1 MANDLQYLVR
11 QHYQEGTEDQLFKTL
26 TAFDLAGMVEIPDGT
41 TKNLPYIQMI
51 STGDYTK
58 YTNQTLKDVKTGND
72 QIVINTTPM
81 VSFGLD
87 DIDVQEDYIKS
98 SSEVTDNA
106 SYQIKRRIDGD
117 FFSQVANA
125 KWKYDANGFGRNT
138 TLTSLSPVTLTTGAS
153 QNISTVYGKAKAG
166 LTNTG
171 VNAGKLAL
179 CVDDFA
185 IADLTTLGLQT
196 SGMNVPDVSYTRGF
210 GGMFGGMKTY
220 GVSTLYATTTFD
232 CATNP
237 TANDYVDI
245 QGVRFTFVATPTNP
259 GDIDIG
265 ADANATMANLIL
277 AINGTGTPGA
287 TTYTDISSQDR
298 ALLEGVTATDG
309 TDLITLV
316 SKNGAIL
323 AQSSMTAAANDFR
336 VQVIYHVIMEKGAI
350 KMAFKGVKAESARE
364 PLKLVTNYHIY
375 ARYGFKTPELSK
387 SRLCVI
393 PVVSLVA
400 EA

>member
-72 QIVINTTPM
+72 TIVINTTPM
-81 VSFGLD
+81 VSFALD
-87 DIDVQEDYIKS
+87 DIDVEEDYIKS

-125 KWKYDANGFGRNT
+125 KWKYDANGFGRST
-138 TLTSLSPVTLTTGAS
+138 TLTSLSPITLATGGS
-153 QNISTVYGKAKAG
+153 QNISTTYGKAKAG

-171 VNAGKLAL
+171 VNGGKLAL

-185 IADLTTLGLQT
+185 IADLTTLGMET
-196 SGMNVPDVSYTRGF
+196 NVQGVADVSYTRGF

-220 GVSTLYATTTFD
+220 GVSTLYATTTLD
-232 CATNP
+232 LATNP
-237 TANDYVDI
+237 TAGDYVDI
-245 QGVRFTFVATPTNP
+245 QGVRFTFVAVIGTA
-259 GDIDIG
+259 GDVLIG
-265 ADANATMANLIL
+265 VSADASCQNLVAAVNAA
-277 AINGTGTPGA
+277 AGGGS
-287 TTYTDISSQDR
+287 TYTDLSSQDR
-298 ALLEGVTATDG
+298 ALLEGVVATDG
-309 TDLITLV
+309 TNLATFV

-323 AQSSMTAAANDFR
+323 ARSSMTNASNDFA
-336 VQVIYHVIMEKGAI
+336 VQVIYHVIMERGAI
-350 KMAFKGVKAESARE
+350 KMAFRGVKAEAARE

-387 SRLCVI
+387 SRMCVI
-393 PVVSLVA
+393 PVVSLAA

>member
-11 QHYQEGTEDQLFKTL
+11 QHYQEGTEDQLFKSL

-72 QIVINTTPM
+72 AIVINTTPM
-81 VSFGLD
+81 VSFPID
-87 DIDVQEDYIKS
+87 DIDIEEDYIKS

-117 FFSQVANA
+117 FFSKVADA
-125 KWKYDANGFGRNT
+125 KWKYDANGFGRST
-138 TLTSLSPVTLTTGAS
+138 TLTSLSPITLATGAS
-153 QNISTVYGKAKAG
+153 QNISTTYGKAKAG

-171 VNAGKLAL
+171 ANGGKLVLA
-179 CVDDFA
+179 VDDFS
-185 IADLTTLGLQT
+185 IADLTTLGMET
-196 SGMNVPDVSYTRGF
+196 NVQGVADVSYTRGF

-245 QGVRFTFVATPTNP
+245 QGVRFTFVATPTLP
-259 GDIDIG
+259 GDVDIG
-265 ADANATMANLIL
+265 AAANDTMANLIL
-277 AINGTGTPGA
+277 AINGTGTPG
-287 TTYTDISSQDR
+287 TSTYIDLSSQDR

-309 TDLITLV
+309 TDLITIV

-323 AQSSMTAAANDFR
+323 ARSSMTAAANDFA

-350 KMAFKGVKAESARE
+350 KMAYKGVKAESARE
-364 PLKLVTNYHIY
+364 PLKLVTNFHIY
-375 ARYGFKTPELSK
+375 SRYGFKTPELSK
-387 SRLCVI
+387 GRMCVI
-393 PVVSLVA
+393 PVVSLAA

>member
-51 STGDYTK
+51 STGNYTK

-87 DIDVQEDYIKS
+87 DIDIDEDYIKS

-117 FFSQVANA
+117 FFSQVSNA

-138 TLTSLSPVTLTTGAS
+138 TLTSLSPITLATGAS
-153 QNISTVYGKAKAG
+153 QNISTTYGKAKAG

-171 VNAGKLAL
+171 ANAGNLVL

-185 IADLTTLGLQT
+185 IADLTTLGMET
-196 SGMNVPDVSYTRGF
+196 NVQGVADVSYTRGF

-220 GVSTLYATTTFD
+220 GVSTLYATTTLD
-232 CATNP
+232 LATNP
-237 TANDYVDI
+237 TAGDYVDI
-245 QGVRFTFVATPTNP
+245 QGVRFTFASPVGTTAGNVL
-259 GDIDIG
+259 IG
-265 ADANATMANLIL
+265 ADADASAQNLVA
-277 AINGTGTPGA
+277 AINGAAGA
-287 TTYTDISSQDR
+287 GTTYVELSSQDR

-309 TDLITLV
+309 TDLVTFV

-323 AQSSMTAAANDFR
+323 AQSSMTNASNDFR
-336 VQVIYHVIMEKGAI
+336 VQTIYHVIMEKGAV
-350 KMAFKGVKAESARE
+350 KMAYKGVKAESARE
-364 PLKLVTNYHIY
+364 PLKLVTNFHIY
-375 ARYGFKTPELSK
+375 SRYGFKTPELSK
-387 SRLCVI
+387 AKICVI
-393 PVVSLVA
+393 PVVSLAA
-400 EA
+400 ES

>member
-26 TAFDLAGMVEIPDGT
+26 TAFDLAGMVDIPDGT

-58 YTNQTLKDVKTGND
+58 YTNQTLKDIKTGND

-81 VSFGLD
+81 VSFALD
-87 DIDVQEDYIKS
+87 DIDVEEDYIKS
-98 SSEVTDNA
+98 SSEVTSNA
-106 SYQIKRRIDGD
+106 SYQIKHRIDGD
-117 FFSQVANA
+117 FFSKVADA

-138 TLTSLSPVTLTTGAS
+138 TLTSLSPITLATGGS
-153 QNISTVYGKAKAG
+153 QNISTTYGKAKAG

-171 VNAGKLAL
+171 VNGGKLAL

-185 IADLTTLGLQT
+185 IADLTTLGMET
-196 SGMNVPDVSYTRGF
+196 NVQGVADVSYTRGF

-220 GVSTLYATTTFD
+220 GVSTLYATTTLD
-232 CATNP
+232 LATNP
-237 TANDYVDI
+237 TAGDYVDL
-245 QGVRFTFVATPTNP
+245 QGVRFTFVAAIGNA
-259 GDIDIG
+259 GDVLIG
-265 ADANATMANLIL
+265 VSADASCQNLV
-277 AINGTGTPGA
+277 AAVNGAAGA
-287 TTYTDISSQDR
+287 GSTYTDISSQDR
-298 ALLEGVTATDG
+298 ALLEGLTATDG
-309 TDLITLV
+309 TNLATFV

-323 AQSSMTAAANDFR
+323 ARSSMTNAANDFA

-375 ARYGFKTPELSK
+375 ARYGFKVPELSK
-387 SRLCVI
+387 SRMCVI
-393 PVVSLVA
+393 PVVSLAA

>member
-72 QIVINTTPM
+72 AIVINTTPM

-87 DIDVQEDYIKS
+87 DIDIEEDYIKS

-117 FFSQVANA
+117 FFSQVSNA

-138 TLTSLSPVTLTTGAS
+138 TLTTLSPVTLTTGGS
-153 QNISTVYGKAKAG
+153 QNISTTYGKAKAG

-171 VNAGKLAL
+171 ANGGKLVLA
-179 CVDDFA
+179 VDDFA
-185 IADLTTLGLQT
+185 IADLTTLGLET
-196 SGMNVPDVSYTRGF
+196 SGQNVPDVSYTRGF

-245 QGVRFTFVATPTNP
+245 QGVRFTFVATPTLP
-259 GDIDIG
+259 GDVDIG
-265 ADANATMANLIL
+265 AAANDTMANLIL
-277 AINGTGTPGA
+277 AINGTGTPG
-287 TTYTDISSQDR
+287 TSTYIDLSSQDR
-298 ALLEGVTATDG
+298 ALLEGVVATDG

-323 AQSSMTAAANDFR
+323 ARSSMTAAANDFA

-350 KMAFKGVKAESARE
+350 KMAYKGVKAESARE
-364 PLKLVTNYHIY
+364 PLKLVTNFHIY
-375 ARYGFKTPELSK
+375 SRYGFKTPELSK
-387 SRLCVI
+387 GRMCVI
-393 PVVSLVA
+393 PVVSLAA

>member
-58 YTNQTLKDVKTGND
+58 YTNQTLKDVKTDND

-87 DIDVQEDYIKS
+87 DIDIEEDYIKS

-117 FFSQVANA
+117 FFSQVSNA
-125 KWKYDANGFGRNT
+125 KWKYDANGFGRST
-138 TLTSLSPVTLTTGAS
+138 TLTSLSPITLATGGS
-153 QNISTVYGKAKAG
+153 QNISTTYGKAKAG

-171 VNAGKLAL
+171 ANGGKLVL

-185 IADLTTLGLQT
+185 IADLTTLGMET
-196 SGMNVPDVSYTRGF
+196 NVQGVADVSYTRGF

-265 ADANATMANLIL
+265 VSADATMANLIL

-287 TTYTDISSQDR
+287 TTYTDLTSQDR

-316 SKNGAIL
+316 SKNGAL
-323 AQSSMTAAANDFR
+323 LCRSSMTAAANDFA
-336 VQVIYHVIMEKGAI
+336 VQVIYHVIMEKGAV
-350 KMAFKGVKAESARE
+350 KMAYKGVKAESARE
-364 PLKLVTNYHIY
+364 PLKLVTNFHIY
-375 ARYGFKTPELSK
+375 SRYGFKTPELSK
-387 SRLCVI
+387 GRMCVI
-393 PVVSLVA
+393 PVVSLAA

>member
-1 MANDLQYLVR
+1 MSNDLQYLVR

-58 YTNQTLKDVKTGND
+58 YTNQTLKDIKTGND

-98 SSEVTDNA
+98 SSEVTSNA

-138 TLTSLSPVTLTTGAS
+138 TLTSLSPITLATGAS
-153 QNISTVYGKAKAG
+153 QNISKTYGFAKAG

-171 VNAGKLAL
+171 VNGGKLAL

-185 IADLTTLGLQT
+185 IADLTTLGLET
-196 SGMNVPDVSYTRGF
+196 SGQKVADESYTRGF
-210 GGMFGGMKTY
+210 GGMFGGMSTY
-220 GVSTLYATTTFD
+220 GVSTLYATTTLD
-232 CATNP
+232 LATNP

-245 QGVRFTFVATPTNP
+245 QGVRFTFVASVGTTAGNVL
-259 GDIDIG
+259 IG
-265 ADANATMANLIL
+265 ASADASAQNLV
-277 AINGTGTPGA
+277 AAVNGASGA
-287 TTYTDISSQDR
+287 GTTYVEISSQDR

-309 TDLITLV
+309 TDLVTFA
-316 SKNGAIL
+316 SKNGALL

-336 VQVIYHVIMEKGAI
+336 AQVIYHTIMEKGAI
-350 KMAFKGVKAESARE
+350 KMAYKGVKAESARE

-375 ARYGFKTPELSK
+375 ARYGFKVPELSK
-387 SRLCVI
+387 SRMVVI
-393 PVVSLVA
+393 PIVSL
-400 EA
+400 

>member
-98 SSEVTDNA
+98 SSEVTSNA

-153 QNISTVYGKAKAG
+153 QNISKTYGFAKAG

-171 VNAGKLAL
+171 ANAGKLAL

-185 IADLTTLGLQT
+185 IADLTTLGLEVN
-196 SGMNVPDVSYTRGF
+196 GMKVADESYTRGF
-210 GGMFGGMKTY
+210 GGMFGGMSTY
-220 GVSTLYATTTFD
+220 GVSTLYSTTTLD
-232 CATNP
+232 LATNP

-245 QGVRFTFVATPTNP
+245 QGVRFTFVASVGTTPGNVL
-259 GDIDIG
+259 IG
-265 ADANATMANLIL
+265 VSADASQQNLV
-277 AINGTGTPGA
+277 AAVNGSAGSG
-287 TTYTDISSQDR
+287 TTYIELSSQDR
-298 ALLEGVTATDG
+298 AMLEGVTATDG
-309 TDLITLV
+309 TDLVTFV

-323 AQSSMTAAANDFR
+323 AQSSMTNVSNDFR
-336 VQVIYHVIMEKGAI
+336 AQVIYHVIMEKGAI
-350 KMAFKGVKAESARE
+350 KMAYKGVKAESARE

-375 ARYGFKTPELSK
+375 ARYGFKVPELSK
-387 SRLCVI
+387 GRMCVI
-393 PVVSLVA
+393 PVVSLAA

>member
-11 QHYQEGTEDQLFKTL
+11 AHYQEGTEDQLFKSL
-26 TAFDLAGMVEIPDGT
+26 AAFDLAGMVEIPDGT

-72 QIVINTTPM
+72 AIVINTTPM
-81 VSFGLD
+81 VSFGID
-87 DIDVQEDYIKS
+87 DIDIEEDYIKS

-153 QNISTVYGKAKAG
+153 QNISTTYGKAKAG

-171 VNAGKLAL
+171 ANAGKLVLA
-179 CVDDFA
+179 VDDFA
-185 IADLTTLGLQT
+185 IADLTTLGMET
-196 SGMNVPDVSYTRGF
+196 NVQGVADVSYTRGF

-245 QGVRFTFVATPTNP
+245 QGVRFTFVATPAAA

-265 ADANATMANLIL
+265 ADADATMANLIL

-298 ALLEGVTATDG
+298 ALLEGVVATDG
-309 TDLITLV
+309 TDLITIV

-323 AQSSMTAAANDFR
+323 ARSSMTNASNDFA

-350 KMAFKGVKAESARE
+350 KMAYKGVKAESARE
-364 PLKLVTNYHIY
+364 PLKLVTNFHIY
-375 ARYGFKTPELSK
+375 SRYGFKTPELSK
-387 SRLCVI
+387 GRMCVI
-393 PVVSLVA
+393 PVVSLAA